1 MGTDWRRR
9 TKTLTMYL
17 RLVTLLSLL
26 ASLASGEDVS
36 FTYNGFQT
44 AANLSLDGLAQF
56 TPNGLLILT
65 NRTKQE
71 TGHAF
76 YSHPIRF
83 KNSSN
88 APAFSFSTT
97 FVFAIHPQ
105 YPTLSGHG
113 IAFVIAP
120 TRGLPGALPSQHLG
134 LFSDANNGN
143 STNHIVA
150 VELDTIQNE
159 ELGDIND
166 NHVGIDINGL
176 KSDKAAPAGYFA
188 SKNGDFKNLS
198 LISGRPM
205 QVWVDYNALEK
216 QIDVRL
222 APVSVDKPD
231 IPLLSLPRD
240 LSLILNNTMY
250 VGFSSSTGSVLTS
263 HYLLGWSFK
272 MNGQA
277 QPLAISQLPKLPRIG
292 GQKKSAFLTSGLPVI
307 CVVSVLAVMSGAV
320 YLIRRKKKFAEELE
334 DWELDYG
341 PHRFKYKDLY
351 FATKGFKDKELLG
364 SGGFGRVYRGVL
376 PTSKLEIAVKKIS
389 HESRQGMKEFVAEIV
404 SIGRLRHRN
413 IVSLLGYCR
422 RKGELL
428 LVYDYMPNGSLDKYL
443 YDQPK
448 VSLNWSQRFRVLKG
462 VASGLS
468 YLHGE
473 WEQVVVHR
481 DVKASNVLLDG
492 ELNGRLGDFGLA
504 RLYDHGTDPQTTHVV
519 GTLGYLAPEH
529 TRTGKA
535 TTRTDVYAFGAFLLE
550 VACGRRPIAPM
561 EDLILVDWVF
571 FFWNRGEIL
580 QASDPKLGV
589 DYNAEEMELV
599 LKLGLMCSHSEP
611 NARPSMPQVVQYLER
626 TVPLPEFTSLGLSAN
641 GLSFAHREGFDD
653 FALSY
658 PFSLDKTFS
667 HASSVP
673 ESLLSGGR

>member
-143 STNHIVA
+143 STNHI
-150 VELDTIQNE
+150 
-159 ELGDIND
+159 
-166 NHVGIDINGL
+166 
-176 KSDKAAPAGYFA
+176 
-188 SKNGDFKNLS
+188 
-198 LISGRPM
+198 
-205 QVWVDYNALEK
+205 
-216 QIDVRL
+216 
-222 APVSVDKPD
+222 
-231 IPLLSLPRD
+231 
-240 LSLILNNTMY
+240 
-250 VGFSSSTGSVLTS
+250 
-263 HYLLGWSFK
+263 
-272 MNGQA
+272 
-277 QPLAISQLPKLPRIG
+277 
-292 GQKKSAFLTSGLPVI
+292 
-307 CVVSVLAVMSGAV
+307 
-320 YLIRRKKKFAEELE
+320 
-334 DWELDYG
+334 
-341 PHRFKYKDLY
+341 
-351 FATKGFKDKELLG
+351 
-364 SGGFGRVYRGVL
+364 
-376 PTSKLEIAVKKIS
+376 
-389 HESRQGMKEFVAEIV
+389 
-404 SIGRLRHRN
+404 
-413 IVSLLGYCR
+413 
-422 RKGELL
+422 
-428 LVYDYMPNGSLDKYL
+428 

-550 VACGRRPIAPM
+550 IAC
-561 EDLILVDWVF
+561 
-571 FFWNRGEIL
+571 
-580 QASDPKLGV
+580 
-589 DYNAEEMELV
+589 
-599 LKLGLMCSHSEP
+599 
-611 NARPSMPQVVQYLER
+611 
-626 TVPLPEFTSLGLSAN
+626 
-641 GLSFAHREGFDD
+641 
-653 FALSY
+653 
-658 PFSLDKTFS
+658 
-667 HASSVP
+667 
-673 ESLLSGGR
+673 